1 MGAVEKKQARG
12 QRTVGVLGGMGPDA
26 TLDFMA
32 KVLAATPAGCD
43 QDHVHML
50 IDHNPHVPDRTRAI
64 LAGGGEAGAVL
75 AQMAKQL
82 QHAGADMIVMP
93 CNTAHAF
100 QPDIEAVLD
109 VPFVSIIDETV
120 AACAAFEAVGLLAT
134 QGCLAS
140 GMYDAALS
148 AAGIR
153 AVLPGDAETKAFM
166 ELTTRIKAG
175 DTGPDIGAGMLRL
188 ADALLARSAQ
198 ALIAGCTEIPLV
210 LDQSMLDVPL
220 ISSTDIL
227 AEATVAYALGNKD
240 LNYTRQG
247 STA

>member
-1 MGAVEKKQARG
+1 MTASPPDTSL
-12 QRTVGVLGGMGPDA
+12 TVGVLGGMGPDA
-26 TLDFMA
+26 TVDFMA
-32 KVLAATPAGCD
+32 KVLAATPAGAD

-64 LAGGGEAGAVL
+64 LTEGGEPGPVL
-75 AQMAKQL
+75 ARMAKQL
-82 QHAGADMIVMP
+82 QHAGADFIVMP

-134 QGCLAS
+134 KGCLAS
-140 GMYDAALS
+140 GIYKTALA
-148 AAGIR
+148 AAGVR
-153 AVLPGDAETKAFM
+153 AIMPDDAETSAFM
-166 ELTTRIKAG
+166 GLTTRIKAG
-175 DTGPDIGAGMLRL
+175 DSGPDVGARMLQL
-188 ADALLARSAQ
+188 ANALLARGAQ
-198 ALIAGCTEIPLV
+198 AVIAGCTEIPLV

-220 ISSTDIL
+220 VSSTDIL

-240 LNYTRQG
+240 LNRKRQG
-247 STA
+247 SKV

>member
-1 MGAVEKKQARG
+1 MSAVL
-12 QRTVGVLGGMGPDA
+12 TVGVLGGMGPDA
-26 TLDFMA
+26 TVDFMA
-32 KVLAATPAGCD
+32 KVLAATPASSD

-50 IDHNPHVPDRTRAI
+50 IDHNPQVPDRTRAI
-64 LAGGGEAGAVL
+64 LAEGGEAGPVL
-75 AQMAKQL
+75 AQMARQL

-109 VPFVSIIDETV
+109 IPFVSIIDETV

-134 QGCLAS
+134 QGFLAS
-140 GMYDAALS
+140 GIHDAALS

-153 AVLPGDAETKAFM
+153 AVMPDDAETKAFM

-175 DTGPDIGAGMLRL
+175 DSGPEIGARMLRL
-188 ADALLARSAQ
+188 ANALVARGAQ
-198 ALIAGCTEIPLV
+198 AVIAGCTEIPLV
-210 LDQSMLDVPL
+210 LNQSMLDVPL

-227 AEATVAYALGNKD
+227 AEATVAYALGDKD
-240 LNYTRQG
+240 LNLKRQG